1 MCISIFLIIF
11 YKQANNKVDEYA
23 KKLQNSLTLGGLKEK
38 YMPIILNRLQQSALD
53 KKSKMN

>member
-1 MCISIFLIIF
+1 M
-11 YKQANNKVDEYA
+11 DEYA

-38 YMPIILNRLQQSALD
+38 DLPIILNRLQQSALD